1 MGISGIGVTELLVVL
16 AIVLLVFGSK
26 KLGSLGKDLGGAI
39 RDFRTA
45 MKEGPAALPEPGA
58 APRVQDEAGQT
69 AGAASPLKSAE
80 AAQPMAGRDQQ
91 R

>member
-1 MGISGIGVTELLVVL
+1 MGISGIGFTELLVVL

-45 MKEGPAALPEPGA
+45 MKEGPDALPEPGA
-58 APRVQDEAGQT
+58 TPRLREEAEQ
-69 AGAASPLKSAE
+69 AAVTTPPLKSAE
-80 AAQPMAGRDQQ
+80 AAQPVAGRDQQ